1 MKSIIKFIKGV
12 LISCWVVLAI
22 FTTIC
27 LISYND
33 YKVSVFGDYSLFIV
47 DNKEL
52 EPTFK
57 KYDVVIVKKELS
69 KRYQKDD
76 HVFFYLGN
84 TETQSYINLGQIS
97 QIDRNGTTEDVY
109 YFGDSKVN
117 YSNIVGSANG
127 AVVWH
132 KVGLALSILESRWG
146 FMFLIILPT
155 LFAIVY
161 EIYYI
166 TLEVKK
172 ETKKETSEE

>member
-76 HVFFYLGN
+76 HVFFYVC
-84 TETQSYINLGQIS
+84 QFFYPQ
-97 QIDRNGTTEDVY
+97 D
-109 YFGDSKVN
+109 
-117 YSNIVGSANG
+117 
-127 AVVWH
+127 
-132 KVGLALSILESRWG
+132 IL
-146 FMFLIILPT
+146 
-155 LFAIVY
+155 
-161 EIYYI
+161 
-166 TLEVKK
+166 
-172 ETKKETSEE
+172 

>member
-1 MKSIIKFIKGV
+1 MKSILNFIKGV
-12 LISCWVVLAI
+12 FISCWVVLAI
-22 FTTIC
+22 LTTIC

-57 KYDVVIVKKELS
+57 KYDIVIVKKELS

-76 HVFFYLGN
+76 YVFFYLGN
-84 TETQSYINLGQIS
+84 TDTQSYINLGQIS

-109 YFGDSKVN
+109 YFGNSKVN
-117 YSNIVGSANG
+117 YSNIVGTANE
-127 AVVWH
+127 AIVWH
-132 KVGLALSILESRWG
+132 KVGLVLSILESRWG

-172 ETKKETSEE
+172 EARKETSEE

>member
-1 MKSIIKFIKGV
+1 MKSIINFIKGV

-69 KRYQKDD
+69 KTFDQEGI
-76 HVFFYLGN
+76 V
-84 TETQSYINLGQIS
+84 IS
-97 QIDRNGTTEDVY
+97 E
-109 YFGDSKVN
+109 
-117 YSNIVGSANG
+117 
-127 AVVWH
+127 
-132 KVGLALSILESRWG
+132 ILIP
-146 FMFLIILPT
+146 FLQEEMLW
-155 LFAIVY
+155 AI
-161 EIYYI
+161 
-166 TLEVKK
+166 
-172 ETKKETSEE
+172 